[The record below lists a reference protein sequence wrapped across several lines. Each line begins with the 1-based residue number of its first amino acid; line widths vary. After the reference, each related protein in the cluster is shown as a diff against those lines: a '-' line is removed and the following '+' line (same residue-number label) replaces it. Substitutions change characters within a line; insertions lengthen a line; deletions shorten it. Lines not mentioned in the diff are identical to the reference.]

1 MMIDDD
7 VLCFAWVLLSY
18 AIISDA
24 SVSLGSHGCCRLD
37 NFG

>member
-7 VLCFAWVLLSY
+7 VLCFAWVLSY